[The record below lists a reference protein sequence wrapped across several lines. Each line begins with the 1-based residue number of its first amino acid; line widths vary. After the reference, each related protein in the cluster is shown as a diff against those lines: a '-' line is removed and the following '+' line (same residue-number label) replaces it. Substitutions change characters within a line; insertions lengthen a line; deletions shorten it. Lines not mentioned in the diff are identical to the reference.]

1 MIAIYNTEGDLQCKY
16 NYDAWGNH
24 RIGNAR
30 NELIYDS
37 ATGVIATGYENHI
50 AILNPIRY
58 RGYYYDNETRLY
70 YLQSRYYDAT
80 LCRFLNRDN
89 VNYLEP
95 ESINGLNLYCYCHN
109 NPIMY
114 VDPNGHMPKWAQWVV
129 GGLAIAGL
137 VVATVL
143 TCGAAGA
150 GAAAVGAAMLVGGL
164 VSAGINVVD
173 QLSDGGEFDWTELA
187 ISTLSGT
194 AYGLVVGLTGG
205 AGGWAVAGKFAVA
218 GGTSLLN
225 SWNQNA
231 TFGETMKSLG
241 ISLLVSGA
249 AQGAGYLAGKFGPQ
263 LLSKIA
269 PRNPNHLLTMGDIG
283 SALWA
288 IPAVKT
294 GVIRFVG
301 GVIGSIF
308 NNF

>member
-1 MIAIYNTEGDLQCKY
+1 MYK
-16 NYDAWGNH
+16 
-24 RIGNAR
+24 
-30 NELIYDS
+30 
-37 ATGVIATGYENHI
+37 
-50 AILNPIRY
+50 
-58 RGYYYDNETRLY
+58 GYYYDVETNLY
-70 YLQSRYYDAT
+70 YCKSRYYSPE
-80 LCRFLNRDN
+80 LCRWISPDSIE
-89 VNYLEP
+89 YLDP
-95 ESINGLNLYCYCHN
+95 ESINGLNLYCYCMN

-114 VDPNGHMPKWAQWVV
+114 ADPSGHMLEWAQWVV

-143 TCGAAGA
+143 TCGGAGA
-150 GAAAVGAAMLVGGL
+150 GASPVGAAMLVGGL
-164 VSAGINVVD
+164 VSAGINFVD
-173 QLSDGGEFDWTELA
+173 QLSDGGEFNWTELA

-205 AGGWAVAGKFAVA
+205 VGGWAAAGNFAVA

-225 SWNQNA
+225 SWNDWDENS
-231 TFGETMKSLG
+231 TFGGVMTSLAV
-241 ISLLVSGA
+241 SLAFSGA
-249 AQGAGYLAGKFGPQ
+249 TQGLGYLAGKFGPQ

-269 PRNPNHLLTMGDIG
+269 PRNPNHWLTMGDIG

-301 GVIGSIF
+301 GVAGSVI

>member
-1 MIAIYNTEGDLQCKY
+1 MFCHLQKIKTITIYAVIDQNGNKVVQYTY
-16 NYDAWGNH
+16 NAWGKIESISSTNS
-24 RIGNAR
+24 IIANI
-30 NELIYDS
+30 NPFIYKS
-37 ATGVIATGYENHI
+37 
-50 AILNPIRY
+50 
-58 RGYYYDNETRLY
+58 YYYDKETGLY
-70 YLQSRYYDAT
+70 WLSSRYYDPSIG
-80 LCRFLNRDN
+80 RFITPDSID
-89 VNYLEP
+89 YLDP
-95 ESINGLNLYCYCHN
+95 ESINGLNLYCYCYN

-114 VDPNGHMPKWAQWVV
+114 ADPDGHMPKWAQWVV
-129 GGLAIAGL
+129 GGLAVAGL

-143 TCGAAGA
+143 TCGVAGA
-150 GAAAVGAAMLVGGL
+150 GAAAVGAAMLTGGL

-173 QLSDGGEFDWTELA
+173 QLSDGGEFNWTELA

-218 GGTSLLN
+218 SGTSLLN

-269 PRNPNHLLTMGDIG
+269 PRNPNHWITMGDIG

-301 GVIGSIF
+301 GVAGSII
-308 NNF
+308 NNY

>member
-37 ATGVIATGYENHI
+37 ATGIIATGYENHI

>member
-1 MIAIYNTEGDLQCKY
+1 MQCKY
-16 NYDAWGNH
+16 NYDAWGN
-24 RIGNAR
+24 RRVGNAR

-58 RGYYYDNETRLY
+58 RGYYYDTETQLFY
-70 YLQSRYYDAT
+70 CNSRYYSPE
-80 LCRFLNRDN
+80 LCRWISPDSIE
-89 VNYLEP
+89 YLDP
-95 ESINGLNLYCYCHN
+95 ENINGLNLYCYCAN

-137 VVATVL
+137 VVATIL

-205 AGGWAVAGKFAVA
+205 TGGWAVAGKFAVA

-269 PRNPNHLLTMGDIG
+269 PRNPNYLLTMGDIG

-301 GVIGSIF
+301 GVAGSIF